1 LIISFVYGWV
11 IWFLYGLFLISIVP
25 NWDRDVWLLLASRGV
40 RSIAGGALGVITGL
54 YLYYYLHLSLTAVG
68 IFFGVGA
75 FTAPLLSLLF
85 GRLGDRYSRKAI
97 LLLTL
102 SFLPIATAILLLT
115 NYYPLLLLA
124 AALGGFG
131 TAGALA
137 SGSVGAVA
145 APVQTAILADK
156 TEGLDRSMVYAVFN
170 LVSGVSSAIGA
181 LLANLS
187 YREAFYIALVLSTV
201 SFFIVLP
208 IRDERVIRSNRRVD
222 DPGGNAKAETVVRR
236 DLTYIRRFAI
246 VGALNGTAQG
256 LVTPFLPIIFRQALH
271 VSNGVVGDIFF
282 IGGVAAALASLT
294 APYFSRMLGLRD
306 AIILPRVIS
315 TAALILI
322 PFSTA
327 LPIAVITYI
336 VYVMFRVSSLAP
348 QQALMMELV
357 GRGSRSTASGVNQ
370 AARLLP
376 SAAATTSSGVMLDYL
391 PIPVPFSIAFAINV
405 VNMILYRKYFP
416 NPRPL
421 HGGVA
426 IME

>member
-1 LIISFVYGWV
+1 MEDLVFK
-11 IWFLYGLFLISIVP
+11 GLFLISIVQG
-25 NWDRDVWLLLASRGV
+25 WDRDVWLLFVSRGL
-40 RSIAGGALGVITGL
+40 RSVAGGALGVVTGL
-54 YLYYYLHLSLTAVG
+54 YLYYYLHLSLTEVG

-75 FTAPLLSLLF
+75 FTVPFLSLLF
-85 GRLGDRYSRKAI
+85 GRLGDKYSRKAV

-102 SFLPIATAILLLT
+102 SFLPIATAILLVT
-115 NYYPLLLLA
+115 RYYPLLLLA

-156 TEGLDRSMVYAVFN
+156 TEGMDRSMVYALFN
-170 LVSGVSSAIGA
+170 LMSGLASAVGA

-187 YREAFYIALVLSTV
+187 YLETFYIALILSAISLFV
-201 SFFIVLP
+201 VLP
-208 IRDERVIRSNRRVD
+208 IRDYSGGRRGVRVGD
-222 DPGGNAKAETVVRR
+222 DPNGNSRSLAQVVNR
-236 DLTYIRRFAI
+236 DLVFIRRFAI

-256 LVTPFLPIIFRQALH
+256 LITPFLPIIFRMILH

-282 IGGVAAALASLT
+282 IGGIAAALTSLT
-294 APYFSRMLGLRD
+294 APVFSRLFGLRD
-306 AIILPRVIS
+306 AIIIPRVIS

-322 PFSTA
+322 PFSTT
-327 LPIAVITYI
+327 LPIAVITYV

-357 GRGSRSTASGVNQ
+357 GRGSRSTVSGVNQ

-376 SAAATTSSGVMLDYL
+376 SATATTAAGPILDYL
-391 PIPVPFSIAFAINV
+391 PIPVPFTIAFIVNVIN
-405 VNMILYRKYFP
+405 IALYRKFFP
-416 NPRPL
+416 NPRPAR
-421 HGGVA
+421 GGVTV
-426 IME
+426 IE